1 MSGRLPPVL
10 LALLWGIVQGCGG
23 KDTRAIDLSHRI
35 IRSGDKRYA
44 QRADVRQ
51 LDQAIQ
57 WYLSG
62 TREFP
67 DSAKMMGRLARAYTA
82 RAYGHQQAGV
92 EGYATA
98 RRFGLACLK
107 TELAF
112 GGLVSSAGGE
122 ITSKAISTLEEDRI
136 GCMTWT
142 SIAWSRWLAQRGVL
156 GAGID
161 LSATAAL
168 ARRAVEL
175 KPGYDGGRPYA
186 ALGLALALPPPPLKP
201 KLGAARKA
209 LDKAIEMSPG
219 RLTVQVDKAE
229 FVSAPQGRKGEWRR
243 ILEEVVATPLTESDP
258 DLLENR
264 SAAAR
269 AKALL
274 AAGPSDRWLD

>member
-1 MSGRLPPVL
+1 MSLLLGLLIGAPV
-10 LALLWGIVQGCGG
+10 GCGG
-23 KDTRAIDLSHRI
+23 KDGRATDLSQKI

-44 QRADVRQ
+44 GRADVAR
-51 LDQAIQ
+51 LDQSIQ

-62 TREFP
+62 NREFP
-67 DSAKMMGRLARAYTA
+67 DSAKMMGRLARAYVA
-82 RAYGHQQAGV
+82 RAYGHEQAGV

-112 GGLVSSAGGE
+112 GGLVGSAGGE
-122 ITSKAISTLEEDRI
+122 ITAKAISTLEVDRI

-142 SIAWSRWLAQRGVL
+142 SIAWSRWLAERDVV

-161 LSATAAL
+161 LGATIAL

-186 ALGLALALPPPPLKP
+186 ALGLALALAPEPLSP
-201 KLGAARKA
+201 KLGSARKA
-209 LDKAIEMSPG
+209 LDQAIELSPG
-219 RLTVQVDKAE
+219 RLTPLVDKAE
-229 FVSAPQGRKGEWRR
+229 FISAPQGKKREWRQL
-243 ILEEVVATPLTESDP
+243 LEQVAQADLQTSDP

-264 SAAAR
+264 AAIAR

-274 AAGPSDRWLD
+274 KAGPSDRWLD